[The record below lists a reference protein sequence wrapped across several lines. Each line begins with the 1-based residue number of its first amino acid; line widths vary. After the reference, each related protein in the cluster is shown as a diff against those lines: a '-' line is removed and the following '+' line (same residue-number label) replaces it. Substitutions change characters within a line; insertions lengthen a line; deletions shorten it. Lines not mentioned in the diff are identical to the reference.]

1 MNPTLARLANAL
13 SNSQL
18 LSQWENGFVESLQE
32 QFNKHGKLS
41 PRQLE
46 ILERIEKQKLSE
58 EARGARSFWKSSY
71 DAEKRRVARICAEYY
86 KSAGYFTV
94 LADSILENPDYIP
107 SEKAWKKMC
116 ENKYAQKVVASYDA
130 APKYEV
136 GSLVAFRATADW
148 AHRVTAGDKPCIVI
162 ATGGIIKSAAKG
174 AKPYK
179 VLPYGLAKP
188 VECEERHLKTY
199 KKSKKTKKVVDKS
212 IPF

>member
-41 PRQLE
+41 SRQLE

-58 EARGARSFWKSSY
+58 EARGARSLWKSNY

-148 AHRVTAGDKPCIVI
+148 AHRVGAGDKPCVVI
-162 ATGGIIKSAAKG
+162 SAGGPIKNAAKG
-174 AKPYK
+174 AKPYM
-179 VLPYGLAKP
+179 VLPYAAIKP
-188 VECEERHLKTY
+188 VECEERHIKKY
-199 KKSKKTKKVVDKS
+199 KKSKKNKKVVDKS

>member
-58 EARGARSFWKSSY
+58 EARGARSLWKSSY

-94 LADSILENPDYIP
+94 LA
-107 SEKAWKKMC
+107 
-116 ENKYAQKVVASYDA
+116 
-130 APKYEV
+130 EV

-148 AHRVTAGDKPCIVI
+148 AHRVAAGDKPCVVI
-162 ATGGIIKSAAKG
+162 SAGGPVLHAAKG
-174 AKPYK
+174 SKPYM
-179 VLPYGLAKP
+179 VLPYAAIKP
-188 VECEERHLKTY
+188 VMCQERHIKKY
-199 KKSKKTKKVVDKS
+199 KKSKKNKKVVDKS
-212 IPF
+212 VPF

>member
-58 EARGARSFWKSSY
+58 EARDARSLWKSSY
-71 DAEKRRVARICAEYY
+71 DAEKRRIARICAEYY
-86 KSAGYFTV
+86 KSAGYFTN
-94 LADSILENPDYIP
+94 LAESILEVPDYIP
-107 SEKAWKKMC
+107 AEKAWRKMC
-116 ENKYAQKVVASYDA
+116 ENKYAQKVIASYDA

-148 AHRVTAGDKPCIVI
+148 AHRMAAGDKPCVVI
-162 ATGGIIKSAAKG
+162 SAGGPVLNAAKG
-174 AKPYK
+174 SKPYL
-179 VLPYGLAKP
+179 VLPYAAIKP
-188 VECEERHLKTY
+188 IECQERHLKIY
-199 KKSKKTKKVVDKS
+199 KKSKKNKKVVDKS
-212 IPF
+212 VPF

>member
-13 SNSQL
+13 NNPQL

-86 KSAGYFTV
+86 KSAGYFTA
-94 LADSILENPDYIP
+94 LADSILENPDYVP

-116 ENKYAQKVVASYDA
+116 ENKYAQKVIANFDA

-148 AHRVTAGDKPCIVI
+148 AHRVAAGDKPCVVI
-162 ATGGIIKSAAKG
+162 SAGCPVLHAAKG
-174 AKPYK
+174 SKPYM
-179 VLPYGLAKP
+179 VLPYPAIKP
-188 VECEERHLKTY
+188 VMCQERHIKKY
-199 KKSKKTKKVVDKS
+199 KKSKKNKKVVDKS